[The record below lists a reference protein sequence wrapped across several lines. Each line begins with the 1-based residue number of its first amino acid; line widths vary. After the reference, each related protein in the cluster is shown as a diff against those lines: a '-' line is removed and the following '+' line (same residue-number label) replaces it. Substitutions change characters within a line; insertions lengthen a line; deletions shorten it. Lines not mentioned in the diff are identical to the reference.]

1 MIIQDWTGFI
11 FILSRLDDSQLGEGS
26 GQWGVKKVL
35 KLKGTQSLLL
45 SWFIAVL
52 QCLLNKTINI
62 NLSPESCAEKGGRG
76 HSTTEL
82 QNNI

>member
-1 MIIQDWTGFI
+1 MISQEETGFI
-11 FILSRLDDSQLGEGS
+11 FILSRLDDTHWGEGR
-26 GQWGVKKVL
+26 GEWGVKKVL
-35 KLKGTQSLLL
+35 ILKGTQSLLL

-62 NLSPESCAEKGGRG
+62 NLSPESCAEKGGG
-76 HSTTEL
+76 AHSTTEL

>member
-1 MIIQDWTGFI
+1 MILQEKTGFI
-11 FILSRLDDSQLGEGS
+11 FILSRLDATGQGS
-26 GQWGVKKVL
+26 GVWGVKKVL

-62 NLSPESCAEKGGRG
+62 NLSPESCAEKEGGL
-76 HSTTEL
+76 STTEL

>member
-11 FILSRLDDSQLGEGS
+11 FILSRVDDSQWGEGS
-26 GQWGVKKVL
+26 GELGVKKVL

-62 NLSPESCAEKGGRG
+62 NLSPESCAEKEGGL
-76 HSTTEL
+76 STTEL

>member
-1 MIIQDWTGFI
+1 MGC
-11 FILSRLDDSQLGEGS
+11 GV
-26 GQWGVKKVL
+26 WGVKKVL

-62 NLSPESCAEKGGRG
+62 NLSPESCAEKGGGAQRSYKITFTQG
-76 HSTTEL
+76 SR
-82 QNNI
+82 

>member
-1 MIIQDWTGFI
+1 MERF
-11 FILSRLDDSQLGEGS
+11 
-26 GQWGVKKVL
+26 GVLECLLTLPCQFDKIKQKVL

-62 NLSPESCAEKGGRG
+62 NLSPESCAEKEGGL
-76 HSTTEL
+76 STTEL

>member
-1 MIIQDWTGFI
+1 MILQEKTGFI
-11 FILSRLDDSQLGEGS
+11 FILSRSDATGQGS
-26 GQWGVKKVL
+26 GVWSVKKVL

-62 NLSPESCAEKGGRG
+62 NLSPESCAEKEGGL
-76 HSTTEL
+76 STTEL